1 MIRIDG
7 AYGEGGGQM
16 LRSALSLSL
25 VTGKPFSIENIRAKR
40 ERPGLL
46 RQHLTAV
53 LAAAEVGGAEITGAN
68 LGSTSLT
75 FSPGRVKAG
84 DYRFAV
90 GTAGS
95 ATLVLQTVLPALML
109 AEGASHVSIEGG
121 THNTAAPPF
130 DFLDRS
136 FLPLIGRMGP
146 QIRLELDRYGF
157 YPAGGGCIRATI
169 EPTRQLAPLDLQMR
183 GEITS
188 RKVIAI

>member
-109 AEGASHVSIEGG
+109 AEGASHFSIEVSFRLSGEWDRRFAWNW
-121 THNTAAPPF
+121 TVTASIRRAAAAY
-130 DFLDRS
+130 
-136 FLPLIGRMGP
+136 GR
-146 QIRLELDRYGF
+146 QS
-157 YPAGGGCIRATI
+157 
-169 EPTRQLAPLDLQMR
+169 
-183 GEITS
+183 S
-188 RKVIAI
+188 RHANLLHSICK